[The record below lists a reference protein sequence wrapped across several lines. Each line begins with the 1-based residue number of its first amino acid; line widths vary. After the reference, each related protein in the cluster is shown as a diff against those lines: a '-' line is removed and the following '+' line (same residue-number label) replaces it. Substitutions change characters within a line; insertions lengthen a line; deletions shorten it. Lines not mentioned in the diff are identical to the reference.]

1 VAQSRA
7 RRHKRSGGT
16 ARQRQR
22 FLEKVHLNAAGID
35 IGSTAHWVAVPE
47 DRDARPVRSFT
58 SFYVGGHSEAFFRSP
73 ATLV

>member
-1 VAQSRA
+1 MHAQSRA

-47 DRDARPVRSFT
+47 DRAT
-58 SFYVGGHSEAFFRSP
+58 SGRFGASRV
-73 ATLV
+73 